1 MEAPVLSLTPRPAL
15 VLARLQTVPGAGYW
29 AAVVLVLVSL
39 GVRLALSSA
48 LSTGYGYI
56 CFYPAVIL
64 AAYWLGARPALLATA
79 LSTVIVYAFLSP
91 TPLQWAM
98 EPRGAVALG
107 FFLLSS
113 ILLIHILS
121 TIRAQF
127 NLLATTHARVEALAS
142 GQAELFH
149 DHAQRTTDHLQLIS
163 AILQL
168 RAREE
173 DDPMVSRVLTNAASR
188 TLLISRA
195 HREFTA
201 RPDSRI
207 PFDAFARKLVQ
218 ASASRGGLP
227 VDRVRI
233 AGGALDVPL
242 EQATALGLVL
252 LEYLTTLK
260 ACASVTNLA
269 VILVDDGDQRTLSL
283 VAAGDR
289 DVVPP
294 RDIPLFEAVSEQLGG
309 HLLITRGATGCGVRI
324 SFPATVQPAPAW
336 EPVAV
341 RLH

>member
-1 MEAPVLSLTPRPAL
+1 MEAPVFSLTPRPAV
-15 VLARLQTVPGAGYW
+15 VLARLQTVPGAVYW

-39 GVRLALSSA
+39 GIRLALSSA
-48 LSTGYGYI
+48 LSTGYGYT

-91 TPLQWAM
+91 TPFHWTM

-113 ILLIHILS
+113 ILLIHVLS

-233 AGGALDVPL
+233 AAGDLDVPL

-260 ACASVTNLA
+260 GCASAANLA
-269 VILVDDGDQRTLSL
+269 VILADDGEQRTLNL

-309 HLLITRGATGCGVRI
+309 HLRITRGATGCGVSIR
-324 SFPATVQPAPAW
+324 FPASVQPAPAW